1 MLSPVHAPGLRQER
15 SRRALRTDKKRQPLT
30 RISRR
35 RSPDV
40 GPLASLLCDVLLQ
53 PAGEAAENGYLT
65 KLSSVCHLC
74 IGNYTFALD
83 YGCVHPGMPLSRK
96 HFRRSRDAPILG
108 QNLRNLRRDSNL
120 WMIRRSKEIISF
132 QGQAFLYPEDSGFR
146 DGLKFLNPVELPYIQ
161 KASKK
166 KATGT
171 QLIEQKRC

>member
-30 RISRR
+30 RRSRR

-40 GPLASLLCDVLLQ
+40 RPPASLLCDVLLQ
-53 PAGEAAENGYLT
+53 PAGEAAEDGYLI

-83 YGCVHPGMPLSRK
+83 CGCVHPGMPLSRK

-108 QNLRNLRRDSNL
+108 DKSQELCGETITL
-120 WMIRRSKEIISF
+120 WMIQGLRRLYLFRASFLIS
-132 QGQAFLYPEDSGFR
+132 
-146 DGLKFLNPVELPYIQ
+146 
-161 KASKK
+161 
-166 KATGT
+166 
-171 QLIEQKRC
+171 

>member
-30 RISRR
+30 RRSHR

-40 GPLASLLCDVLLQ
+40 GPPASLLCDVLLQ
-53 PAGEAAENGYLT
+53 PAGEAAENGYLI

-83 YGCVHPGMPLSRK
+83 YGCVHPGMPLSRE

-108 QNLRNLRRDSNL
+108 HNRVNFAVRL
-120 WMIRRSKEIISF
+120 
-132 QGQAFLYPEDSGFR
+132 
-146 DGLKFLNPVELPYIQ
+146 
-161 KASKK
+161 
-166 KATGT
+166 
-171 QLIEQKRC
+171 

>member
-1 MLSPVHAPGLRQER
+1 MLSPVHAPGLHQER

-35 RSPDV
+35 RSPDL
-40 GPLASLLCDVLLQ
+40 GPPASLLYDVLLQ
-53 PAGEAAENGYLT
+53 PAGETAENGYLI

-108 QNLRNLRRDSNL
+108 ES
-120 WMIRRSKEIISF
+120 
-132 QGQAFLYPEDSGFR
+132 SGIVR
-146 DGLKFLNPVELPYIQ
+146 
-161 KASKK
+161 
-166 KATGT
+166 
-171 QLIEQKRC
+171 

>member
-1 MLSPVHAPGLRQER
+1 MLSPVHAPGLHQER

-40 GPLASLLCDVLLQ
+40 GPPASLLCDVLLQ
-53 PAGEAAENGYLT
+53 PAGKAAENGYLI

-96 HFRRSRDAPILG
+96 HFRRSRDAPIPG
-108 QNLRNLRRDSNL
+108 EKAQELR
-120 WMIRRSKEIISF
+120 
-132 QGQAFLYPEDSGFR
+132 
-146 DGLKFLNPVELPYIQ
+146 
-161 KASKK
+161 
-166 KATGT
+166 
-171 QLIEQKRC
+171 